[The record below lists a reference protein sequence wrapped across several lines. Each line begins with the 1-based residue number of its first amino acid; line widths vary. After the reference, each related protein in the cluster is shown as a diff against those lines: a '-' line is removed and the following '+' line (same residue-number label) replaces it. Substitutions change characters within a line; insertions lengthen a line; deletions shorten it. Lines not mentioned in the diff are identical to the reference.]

1 MNSKRLLS
9 SLLSVLVLFPA
20 IPAMASDNG
29 NAPVPSSKSSKS
41 SVEGEEYFR
50 RRSVVLDNLYN
61 RFLAVI
67 SKNKMNVSGL
77 ECIETTLLKEWLK
90 VRDVQSDLGK
100 RGMHCMYNP
109 SVGITS
115 VSAEEGVAMREERY
129 ATYTLLICKVFS
141 NMAKL
146 SSDSNS
152 GMSLDE
158 AVSTFEQVRDT
169 LPHFEN
175 VEHFGFLDDRYKNT
189 LLAMVS
195 EVRKRLTITKDG
207 WVMSI

>member
-29 NAPVPSSKSSKS
+29 NAPVPSSKS

-90 VRDVQSDLGK
+90 VKDVQSDLGK
-100 RGMHCMYNP
+100 RGMHCMYSP

-115 VSAEEGVAMREERY
+115 VSAEEGVAIKEERY
-129 ATYTLLICKVFS
+129 ATYTLFICEVFL

-146 SSDSNS
+146 SSGSNS

-158 AVSTFEQVRDT
+158 AVSTFEQVRST

-175 VEHFGFLDDRYKNT
+175 VELLGFLDDRYKNT

-195 EVRKRLTITKDG
+195 EVRKRLTITEDG